1 MAGSPKK
8 RARRAAAQASRGGAR
23 ARARGK
29 AAKMSAKESYVGLRA
44 KSLGI
49 APVPPG
55 RVPSDPE
62 LVQIAKGVLLAVAR
76 EGEPQDQVRAAWQ
89 LGDLAGAR
97 RVKVAVPKAPDASG
111 RPLDKLS
118 DAELDA
124 LAAEAERTLRSTT
137 Q

>member
-1 MAGSPKK
+1 VSHPGSIDVTV
-8 RARRAAAQASRGGAR
+8 RN
-23 ARARGK
+23 
-29 AAKMSAKESYVGLRA
+29 
-44 KSLGI
+44 
-49 APVPPG
+49 G
-55 RVPSDPE
+55 RVRLAGDVLAQE
-62 LVQIAKGVLLAVAR
+62 LDGLLTH
-76 EGEPQDQVRAAWQ
+76 VR
-89 LGDLAGAR
+89 DLAGAR